1 MSPLARTLNYWLKSL
16 AILAIFPGAIVYYD
30 GSHNDARMNISL
42 AITSARHGANVA
54 NHVSVINLIN
64 ISLKI
69 NCQMADTLL

>member
-1 MSPLARTLNYWLKSL
+1 MPICN
-16 AILAIFPGAIVYYD
+16 AIDIQFLSFLGAIVYYD

-64 ISLKI
+64 TSLKI